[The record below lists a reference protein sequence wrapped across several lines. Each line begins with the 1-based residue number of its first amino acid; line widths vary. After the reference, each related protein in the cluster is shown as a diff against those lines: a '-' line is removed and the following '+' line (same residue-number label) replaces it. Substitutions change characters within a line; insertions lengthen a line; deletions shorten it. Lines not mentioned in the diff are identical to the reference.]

1 MPQGSPLLT
10 TCRSLQNDTHTPCV
24 SPLRM
29 LYWSP
34 TCRQH
39 KGGNPPPLPI
49 PYTHAYTHIYTYIFP
64 TVLPY
69 SHLL

>member
-1 MPQGSPLLT
+1 MPQG
-10 TCRSLQNDTHTPCV
+10 

-34 TCRQH
+34 TYRQH

-49 PYTHAYTHIYTYIFP
+49 PYTHAYTYIYIFP

-69 SHLL
+69 SHLP